1 MLPPVEV
8 ETWRVRLAG
17 PPRSFVIDGEAYEVV
32 APWSCLLEV
41 LPPLDWHMPLMYAA
55 VHPGDLDR
63 LLDRFDDDDD
73 DLELA
78 DVEPVVEALIEAA
91 TGRRWWVAQR
101 LYATLAADWADL
113 DGMLS
118 LRGVDL
124 AELLQAP
131 ARVCS
136 LVYAHLTAGA
146 QPHQLAAFDAKL
158 SRPPA
163 GLDTRE
169 RPVVTPEQ
177 EGAAFMAAAAG
188 VRGGRLRST
197 SPSSTS
203 SPAGAARRP

>member
-1 MLPPVEV
+1 VLPPLQFEA
-8 ETWRVRLAG
+8 WRVRLDG
-17 PPRSFVIDGEAYEVV
+17 PPATFVIDGEAFEIMGS
-32 APWSCLLEV
+32 WSCLLEV
-41 LPPLDWHMPLMYAA
+41 LPMLEWHMPLMYAA
-55 VHPGDLDR
+55 VHPGDVDR

-73 DLELA
+73 DLTLA
-78 DVEPVVEALIEAA
+78 DVEPVVEAVVEAA

-101 LYATLAADWADL
+101 LYATLAADFAEL
-113 DGMLS
+113 DGRLS

-146 QPHQLAAFDAKL
+146 AAHQLAAFDAKL

-177 EGAAFMAAAAG
+177 EGQAFLTAAAG
-188 VRGGRLRST
+188 MRGGRLRSS
-197 SPSSTS
+197 SPSS
-203 SPAGAARRP
+203 PPVPVGARRP